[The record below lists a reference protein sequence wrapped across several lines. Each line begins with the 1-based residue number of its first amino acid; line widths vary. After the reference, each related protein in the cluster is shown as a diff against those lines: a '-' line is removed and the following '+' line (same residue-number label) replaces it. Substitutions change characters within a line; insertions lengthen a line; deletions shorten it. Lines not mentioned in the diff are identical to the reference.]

1 MVAGFI
7 IIGALVL
14 LFLPQIASAVRNV
27 TDTQTGESEA
37 IKQQKEERE
46 FAKQVQREDEGLF
59 DTVGRFFLG
68 DNAFDKEKENKL
80 DPKPETK
87 SPKRLAKITPNDKSP
102 FDIKQ
107 GVITEKETGNIV
119 GFAGLDS
126 FASEITRRGKE
137 VAA

>member
-7 IIGALVL
+7 IVGALVL

-27 TDTQTGESEA
+27 TDTQGESEA

-68 DNAFDKEKENKL
+68 DRAFDSETEKKL

-87 SPKRLAKITPNDKSP
+87 SPKRLAKVTPNDKSP

>member
-7 IIGALVL
+7 IVGALVL
-14 LFLPQIASAVRNV
+14 LFLLQIASAVRNV
-27 TDTQTGESEA
+27 TDTQGESEA

-46 FAKQVQREDEGLF
+46 FAKQVQREDEGFF

-68 DNAFDKEKENKL
+68 DRAFDSETEKKL

-102 FDIKQ
+102 FDIQQ
-107 GVITEKETGNIV
+107 GVITEKETGNVV

>member
-1 MVAGFI
+1 MANILAKLKDTIESRLESADSNEIEAVFI
-7 IIGALVL
+7 K
-14 LFLPQIASAVRNV
+14 ASVE
-27 TDTQTGESEA
+27 T
-37 IKQQKEERE
+37 
-46 FAKQVQREDEGLF
+46 
-59 DTVGRFFLG
+59 
-68 DNAFDKEKENKL
+68 EKKL

-102 FDIKQ
+102 FDIQQ

>member
-46 FAKQVQREDEGLF
+46 FAKQVQREDEGFF
-59 DTVGRFFLG
+59 DTIGRFFLG

-80 DPKPETK
+80 E
-87 SPKRLAKITPNDKSP
+87 
-102 FDIKQ
+102 
-107 GVITEKETGNIV
+107 
-119 GFAGLDS
+119 
-126 FASEITRRGKE
+126 
-137 VAA
+137 